1 MKLNERGS
9 EKLES
14 HNVCVAST
22 RSMQSRIV
30 IVAGWTEKI
39 FYSSA
44 MDFQQKRPWRLRP
57 VSSRTV
63 EVNQTSDYQACDL
76 FLFGNWNWLIFCLF
90 FVFCFFV
97 FRQQQWKKKKTKRE
111 KTYLDKNSSM
121 KVHSIQP
128 PTRIATVRL
137 WSQRTVLSFYQFFLS
152 FLFFLFLTTEFLM
165 AFWSPQ
171 KLLFLF
177 FYFRFSFFS
186 KACCRVTGNS
196 RCASDLKSQGIYEP
210 RTTTKFSKYQH
221 KFLNWGTRGNSLS
234 SHTKTYGDCHALAK
248 AQTRWV
254 PGELWSFGPGS
265 HRRLCRA

>member
-90 FVFCFFV
+90 FVFCFFFV

-152 FLFFLFLTTEFLM
+152 FFLSFFLF
-165 AFWSPQ
+165 
-171 KLLFLF
+171 F
-177 FYFRFSFFS
+177 FFFFF
-186 KACCRVTGNS
+186 
-196 RCASDLKSQGIYEP
+196 DY
-210 RTTTKFSKYQH
+210 
-221 KFLNWGTRGNSLS
+221 
-234 SHTKTYGDCHALAK
+234 
-248 AQTRWV
+248 
-254 PGELWSFGPGS
+254 
-265 HRRLCRA
+265 